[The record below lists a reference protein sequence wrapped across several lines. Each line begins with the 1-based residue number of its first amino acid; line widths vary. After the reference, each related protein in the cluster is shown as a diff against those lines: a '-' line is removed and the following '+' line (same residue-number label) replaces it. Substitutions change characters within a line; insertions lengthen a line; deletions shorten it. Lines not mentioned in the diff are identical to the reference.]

1 MAEKTDNRFLISVIL
16 ATYNWPEALSLC
28 LHSLNAQTD
37 LNFEVVIADDGSKPE
52 TTTLINDFKS
62 IVKFPLGHVWQEDIG
77 FRKALILNQA
87 IAEAKG
93 EYLVFLDG
101 DCLVQPDFIAQHR
114 SLARQGNL
122 VTGSRVLLGQGIT
135 RQWLFEQTS
144 AGLKYPIWSFKRTV
158 WRLPFM
164 RLKSYVNKLLPF
176 YFKLPFNRWRIYSSF
191 VWRRI
196 KGCNMACWKKDA
208 VRIAGFDATL
218 TGWGH
223 EDADFVFRL
232 QDSGVRR
239 VSGAWATEVLHLDH
253 PVSDR
258 AKAEENARLVR
269 ARILAKASNP
279 IC

>member
-1 MAEKTDNRFLISVIL
+1 MNAQTENRFLISVIL

-37 LNFEVVIADDGSKPE
+37 LNFEVVIADDGSKPD
-52 TTTLINDFKS
+52 TTDLINQFKS
-62 IVKFPLGHVWQEDIG
+62 IFRFPLRHVWQEDIG
-77 FRKALILNQA
+77 FRKALILNKA

-114 SLARQGNL
+114 HLARLGHL
-122 VTGSRVLLGQGIT
+122 VTGSRVLLNHTLTQK
-135 RQWLFEQTS
+135 WLSHQVQ
-144 AGLKYPIWSFKRTV
+144 AGLLNSAWSFNSVLWK
-158 WRLPFM
+158 LPFL
-164 RLKSYVNKLLPF
+164 RLSSGVNKLLPF
-176 YFKLPFNRWRIYSSF
+176 VVKLPFHRLRIYSQF

-196 KGCNMACWKKDA
+196 KGCNMACWKADA
-208 VRIAGFDATL
+208 LKINGFDATL

-232 QDSGVRR
+232 QDASVQRT
-239 VSGAWATEVLHLDH
+239 SGAWATEVLHLDH

-258 AKAEENARLVR
+258 TKAEENAKLVR
-269 ARILAKASNP
+269 ARILAKASHR
-279 IC
+279 